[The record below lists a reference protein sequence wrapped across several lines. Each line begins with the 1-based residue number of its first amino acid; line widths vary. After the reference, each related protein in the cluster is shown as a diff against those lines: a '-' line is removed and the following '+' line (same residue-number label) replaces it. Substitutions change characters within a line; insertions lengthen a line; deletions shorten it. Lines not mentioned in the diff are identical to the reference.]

1 MEVRPIQRTS
11 RRAGWHPPDSK
22 YETRKSIWGRLSAVS
37 IAVSCLL
44 LFTTGCG
51 NGNGPPAG
59 QESREPE
66 IHGDGPPYNSE
77 PLPDVAIPDGDKSK
91 SDQGSRENPPSPVEP
106 GNS

>member
-1 MEVRPIQRTS
+1 MEVRPIPRPS

-22 YETRKSIWGRLSAVS
+22 YETRKSICGRLSAVS

-51 NGNGPPAG
+51 NGNGTPAG
-59 QESREPE
+59 QQPDDQD
-66 IHGDGPPYNSE
+66 IDGEGPNYHSQ
-77 PLPDVAIPDGDKSK
+77 PLPDEAIPDGDKSK
-91 SDQGSRENPPSPVEP
+91 SDQGSRENPTSLVEP